1 MYTVSISLTDQGIGI
16 SKENQK
22 QLFQPFFRV
31 RNEENKSFNPNG
43 NGLGLSICKQI
54 AKCLG
59 GDILVDS
66 TVGVGSCFNFEF
78 KT

>member
-1 MYTVSISLTDQGIGI
+1 VADEGIGI
-16 SKENQK
+16 SKENSK

-31 RNEENKSFNPNG
+31 RNDDNKNYNPNG

-59 GDILVDS
+59 GDILVES
-66 TVGVGSCFNFEF
+66 TVGVGSCFIFEF